1 MAAGRLSD
9 KHSDSYLGYSI
20 IRARRGLATVGRTL
34 VSPASVDPRLRNSEG
49 FSSRIR
55 TVVFE
60 ETNLFGVKLQAHGVP
75 FMQQDGALTTCAHVT
90 AWMAH
95 YSAVLL
101 ELAPRVPIA
110 RLRDTSRH
118 AGAEF
123 GRQYPSRGLADVQI
137 LRALAEGGLAPEI
150 VYLRDLA
157 DTRNPQWYDRDTV
170 WKHGEAAHPW
180 QRENITSTVSRYLNS
195 GLPVILAR
203 GTHVQ
208 LICGYIRASDLEL
221 DDPNSDPG
229 AVIAFVCH
237 DESQGPYRIELVG
250 PIVGEI
256 DADDTLIIPLPP
268 GLVLSGSDA
277 ELIGLRQFEEQLSNV
292 VNIEDRLET
301 VTGGSET
308 LTAIRE
314 TLASLDKRKY
324 AVRTY
329 ATFNSDFKESV
340 RRRCSNNQ
348 IVTEAVSLARLPRFV
363 WVTEIIDRALR
374 SQRKPPV
381 IGEVVIDATATS
393 DKDAPVVIVHVP
405 GYVESR
411 DLVTGRFDGSTCDVE
426 AHDSG
431 RWAQNRQVLWWNS
444 TGSRSKSV
452 RAAP

>member
-1 MAAGRLSD
+1 
-9 KHSDSYLGYSI
+9 
-20 IRARRGLATVGRTL
+20 
-34 VSPASVDPRLRNSEG
+34 
-49 FSSRIR
+49 
-55 TVVFE
+55 
-60 ETNLFGVKLQAHGVP
+60 
-75 FMQQDGALTTCAHVT
+75 
-90 AWMAH
+90 
-95 YSAVLL
+95 
-101 ELAPRVPIA
+101 
-110 RLRDTSRH
+110 
-118 AGAEF
+118 
-123 GRQYPSRGLADVQI
+123 
-137 LRALAEGGLAPEI
+137 
-150 VYLRDLA
+150 
-157 DTRNPQWYDRDTV
+157 
-170 WKHGEAAHPW
+170 
-180 QRENITSTVSRYLNS
+180 
-195 GLPVILAR
+195 
-203 GTHVQ
+203 
-208 LICGYIRASDLEL
+208 
-221 DDPNSDPG
+221 
-229 AVIAFVCH
+229 
-237 DESQGPYRIELVG
+237 VG